1 MFGFEADIIFT
12 KPPFINKI
20 VKHSPADRSH
30 LETGDFIIFIDKK
43 NIVDMKKEDILDLI
57 NNTDTITLEVFR
69 RANPKLQIQHT
80 ATSSIMSS
88 ESIITTREIQKP
100 IIEKTISEVKQCEVK
115 QNEVKQNEVKQSE
128 VKQSKVKQSEAIET
142 TPKPEIRKNKLVSRS
157 STDSKKKHL
166 TFSKDEVIKSSLMRL
181 VKIINEHEIPLQSTT
196 SGSIDSQRS
205 FKLLNNILQ
214 SERQFIEAINF
225 GCNRYVVPR
234 KYIQR

>member
-20 VKHSPADRSH
+20 VKDSPADRSH

-100 IIEKTISEVKQCEVK
+100 IIEKTISEVKQCEEK
-115 QNEVKQNEVKQSE
+115 QNE

-166 TFSKDEVIKSSLMRL
+166 TFSKDEVIKPSLMRL
-181 VKIINEHEIPLQSTT
+181 IKIINEHEIPLQSTT